1 MGRIAT
7 VMVAAVLVL
16 SGCGDDS
23 SSSPSSSSSGRTT
36 GTVHR
41 SFACPDPAAKV
52 EPAAGDTLPTG
63 ARAARICYSAEMP
76 VEWRPPHEPLTRD
89 VAHLVALVNRQ
100 QVYPPSRGCNDDAG
114 PAYRI
119 VLDYPDGTR
128 MIDGVTAGCR
138 DVRVG
143 ASRRTGGR
151 TVWRGYFHLLAR
163 QREHARPGHVPTQP
177 ISCPTR
183 RHPVPFTPLAEVGS
197 LSRARL
203 CLSLADSRGVTMTD
217 RDLRIL
223 RHDVRTSAGRRQA
236 SSLHPVTCSR
246 ALRFGYVVVG
256 VDRWGDT
263 IDARAYCRVYPMVVP
278 GTFRTA
284 YVRELPK
291 TAAMFER
298 LVDTAR
304 G

>member
-1 MGRIAT
+1 MGLIAA

-16 SGCGDDS
+16 AGCGDDS
-23 SSSPSSSSSGRTT
+23 SSLPSSGRTT
-36 GTVHR
+36 GTVPR

-76 VEWRPPHEPLTRD
+76 VEWQPPHEPLTHD
-89 VAHLVALVNRQ
+89 VARLVALVNRQ
-100 QVYPPSRGCNDDAG
+100 QFYPPADGCNADAG

-119 VLDYPDGTR
+119 VLDYPDGAR
-128 MIDGVTAGCR
+128 IVSGVTAGCR

-143 ASRRTGGR
+143 ASDREGGR
-151 TVWRGYFHLLAR
+151 TVWRAYFHLLAQ
-163 QREHARPGHVPTQP
+163 QREHARPGQVPTRP

-197 LSRARL
+197 LGRARL
-203 CLSLADSRGVTMTD
+203 CLSSDDPQGVTMTS

-236 SSLHPVTCSR
+236 SSVHPVTCSR
-246 ALRFGYVVVG
+246 SLRFGYEIVG
-256 VDRWGDT
+256 IDRWGDT
-263 IDARAYCRVYPMVVP
+263 VDVRAYCRVYPMAVP

-284 YVRELPK
+284 YVRELPV

-298 LVDTAR
+298 LVGAAR
-304 G
+304 R